1 MRIISEKP
9 LREFWERHPDS
20 EGPLAEWWRVA
31 HRESWH
37 TPQDIRGQYPRAS
50 FVGSNRVVFN
60 IKGNQ
65 YRLVTAINYP
75 YGIIYIRFV
84 GTHSE
89 YDRID
94 VETV

>member
-20 EGPLAEWWRVA
+20 EGPLVEWLRVA
-31 HRESWH
+31 RRESWR
-37 TPQDIRGQYPRAS
+37 TLQDLREQFSRAS

-60 IKGNQ
+60 IKGNR
-65 YRLVTAINYP
+65 YRLVTSINYP

-84 GTHSE
+84 GAHSE